1 MTIAVI
7 SIPTNLLPGFA
18 SKPSLVGI
26 TRGSESGLVVAK
38 IAMILGSG
46 LK

>member
-26 TRGSESGLVVAK
+26 TRGSESGLVMVK
-38 IAMILGSG
+38 ITVILGSG
-46 LK
+46 LR